1 MTFSRYEIFRT
12 IVETGGFLKAA
23 NELDLTQ
30 SAVSHAI
37 SSLESEL
44 AFTLLTRGRSGIKLT
59 NNGERMLL
67 HINQILNLHEQ
78 MMQDAAEIKG
88 IKTGIVRIGTFPSV
102 SINWLPQMIQA
113 FKRQYPHIDIK
124 LWEGDYDDITTWIVN
139 GVVDF
144 GFLSLPTENAFEVI
158 SLKKDRIMC
167 IASEKHSLSN
177 QKIITFDELKETQ
190 LIMPR
195 TNIDKDVRNIFKMN
209 KITPSIKYEMA
220 EDQAIIAMVQN
231 NLGISVLPELIL
243 YRMPEDVRVIDL
255 ETDYFRT
262 IGMAA
267 LSFEK
272 MAPAAKAFA
281 EATQNWFQT
290 EI

>member
-1 MTFSRYEIFRT
+1 MTFSRYEILRT

-59 NNGERMLL
+59 NNGERMLI
-67 HINQILNLHEQ
+67 HINQITNLNEQ

-231 NLGISVLPELIL
+231 
-243 YRMPEDVRVIDL
+243 
-255 ETDYFRT
+255 
-262 IGMAA
+262 
-267 LSFEK
+267 
-272 MAPAAKAFA
+272 
-281 EATQNWFQT
+281 
-290 EI
+290 